1 MTSLAMSS
9 NLMDASTLSALLIG
23 AASLV
28 GWMVT
33 QTQAR
38 SRAQRDELR
47 RRRRL
52 DILRIKY
59 TGQLEEEMTRRNPNM
74 SLPVKPKGLAEL
86 EREAW

>member
-1 MTSLAMSS
+1 
-9 NLMDASTLSALLIG
+9 MDASTLSAILIG

-52 DILRIKY
+52 DILRIKWA
-59 TGQLEEEMTRRNPNM
+59 GILEEEMTRRNPNM
-74 SLPVKPKGLAEL
+74 SLPTKPKGLEEL
-86 EREAW
+86 ERETW